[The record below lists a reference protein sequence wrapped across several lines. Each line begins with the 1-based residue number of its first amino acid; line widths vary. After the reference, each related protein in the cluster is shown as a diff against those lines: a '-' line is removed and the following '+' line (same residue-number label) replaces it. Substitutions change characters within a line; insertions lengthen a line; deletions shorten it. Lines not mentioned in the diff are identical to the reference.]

1 MWKYYTMIQYCA
13 ITPNSTFRDFNFYL
27 TRVEAFVGQKLISKI
42 NLVIKTKI
50 INSSL

>member
-1 MWKYYTMIQYCA
+1 MIQYCA
-13 ITPNSTFRDFNFYL
+13 IPPNLTFRDFNSYL
-27 TRVEAFVGQKLISKI
+27 TRVEEFVGQKLISKI